1 MITAY
6 ELYGG
11 YCDKAEAKRGGT
23 VTLWREHGVYHVREW
38 DRETGRREW
47 NSFRTLAPAR
57 QAFRRAASRNL
68 RPALPPQSPPP
79 AAERLNRG

>member
-6 ELYGG
+6 ELCCG
-11 YCDKAEAKRGGT
+11 CQDSAEAKDGGT
-23 VTLWREHGVYHVREW
+23 VTIWREHGVYHVREW

-57 QAFRRAASRNL
+57 QAFRRASCGGVIRAR
-68 RPALPPQSPPP
+68 
-79 AAERLNRG
+79 RGK